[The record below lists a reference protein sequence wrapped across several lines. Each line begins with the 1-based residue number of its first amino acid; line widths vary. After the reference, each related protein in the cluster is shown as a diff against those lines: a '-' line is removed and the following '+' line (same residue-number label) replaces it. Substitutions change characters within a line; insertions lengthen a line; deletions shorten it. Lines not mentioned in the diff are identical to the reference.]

1 MLPPMISR
9 IIAAFTLG
17 SLSLLLCQCGS
28 NEPGPVLIG
37 QSREMLAEGESLFRK
52 AEAEENKGDLK
63 DAIKLYDKTATE
75 YPFTTSAG
83 EARYRQAK
91 LLERRDEPRE
101 AFEAYDKFL
110 KHFPSHD
117 KHGEALERLNAIAI
131 AAQEGRIRT
140 NFLGIKG
147 KLPLDDI
154 VEMLAKVK
162 SHAPRTD
169 TAAKAQYA
177 IAETYRSEER
187 YNQAVAAYRLVVEDH
202 RSHPLAPEALFMVGK
217 ILLENAERGNQNQ
230 ANLDLSREA
239 FNDYLLQF
247 PGHKRNAEARKLIA
261 SLGARD
267 IQRSMEI
274 AEFYDSTG
282 QTESAKIYYRDIVKR
297 TKSGALHDKA
307 QARLKQL
314 ED

>member
-9 IIAAFTLG
+9 FLAVVPIAA
-17 SLSLLLCQCGS
+17 LSILLCQCGS

-37 QSREMLAEGESLFRK
+37 QSQQMIVEGQALFRK
-52 AEAEENKGDLK
+52 AEAEEAKGDLK

-75 YPFTTSAG
+75 YPFSTSAG

-91 LLERRDEPRE
+91 LLERRGEPRK
-101 AFEAYDKFL
+101 AFEAYDMFL

-117 KHGEALERLNAIAI
+117 KHGEAIDRL
-131 AAQEGRIRT
+131 AALAFDAQQGRIRT

-147 KLPLDDI
+147 KLPLEDV
-154 VEMLAKVK
+154 VEMLGKVK
-162 SHAPRTD
+162 SHAPKTD

-177 IAETYRSEER
+177 IAEAYRAEGR
-187 YNQAVAAYRLVVEDH
+187 YNQAVAAFRMVVEDH
-202 RSHPLAPEALFMVGK
+202 RSHPLAPEALFMIGK

-239 FNDYLLQF
+239 FNDYLIQF
-247 PGHKRNAEARKLIA
+247 PGHKRNAEARELIA
-261 SLGARD
+261 SLRVRD
-267 IQRSMEI
+267 LQRSMEI
-274 AEFYDSTG
+274 ADYYHKTG
-282 QTESAKIYYRDIVKR
+282 QMESAEIYYRDIVKR

-307 QARLKQL
+307 QARLKEL